1 MTSIYHPRPERW
13 PQFGLKKGMFALIAM
28 ILYVFDPELALIDA
42 IQWFGN
48 RRNRKPRVPYP

>member
-1 MTSIYHPRPERW
+1 
-13 PQFGLKKGMFALIAM
+13 LKKGMFALIAM